1 MIYKDIIKIFSAMLI
16 IIFSMNLSHAET
28 QKETLNIYTYDSF
41 SSKWGPGPKIK
52 TAFEKTC
59 DCIVNWV
66 ALDDAVSILSRL
78 KLEGNNTKADIALG
92 LDMNLLEEAKAS
104 GLFAK
109 HGQNI
114 ATEDLNI
121 EWNDDIFIPYD
132 YGYFAF
138 IYDETKL
145 SNPPKSLKS
154 LIDNDENIKIIIQDP
169 RTSSPGLGLL
179 LWVKQVYGNDAAAA
193 WKKLAPKIVTVTK
206 GWWEGYSMFLKG
218 ESDMVLSYTTSPAY
232 HIIAEGKQQ
241 YKAASFDEGH
251 YMQIEI
257 AAKVATTK
265 KSKLADKFMAF
276 ITSKDFQDTIATGN
290 WMFPVAKTSE
300 PLDKVFSQLVK
311 PSKTLMIDSN
321 IIKDNRKKWTNDWL
335 NALSE

>member
-1 MIYKDIIKIFSAMLI
+1 M
-16 IIFSMNLSHAET
+16 
-28 QKETLNIYTYDSF
+28 
-41 SSKWGPGPKIK
+41 
-52 TAFEKTC
+52 
-59 DCIVNWV
+59 
-66 ALDDAVSILSRL
+66 
-78 KLEGNNTKADIALG
+78 
-92 LDMNLLEEAKAS
+92 
-104 GLFAK
+104 
-109 HGQNI
+109 
-114 ATEDLNI
+114 
-121 EWNDDIFIPYD
+121 
-132 YGYFAF
+132 
-138 IYDETKL
+138 
-145 SNPPKSLKS
+145 KS

>member
-114 ATEDLNI
+114 ATED
-121 EWNDDIFIPYD
+121 
-132 YGYFAF
+132 
-138 IYDETKL
+138 
-145 SNPPKSLKS
+145 
-154 LIDNDENIKIIIQDP
+154 
-169 RTSSPGLGLL
+169 
-179 LWVKQVYGNDAAAA
+179 
-193 WKKLAPKIVTVTK
+193 
-206 GWWEGYSMFLKG
+206 
-218 ESDMVLSYTTSPAY
+218 
-232 HIIAEGKQQ
+232 
-241 YKAASFDEGH
+241 
-251 YMQIEI
+251 
-257 AAKVATTK
+257 
-265 KSKLADKFMAF
+265 
-276 ITSKDFQDTIATGN
+276 
-290 WMFPVAKTSE
+290 
-300 PLDKVFSQLVK
+300 
-311 PSKTLMIDSN
+311 
-321 IIKDNRKKWTNDWL
+321 
-335 NALSE
+335 

>member
-1 MIYKDIIKIFSAMLI
+1 MIYKDIIKIFYAMLI
-16 IIFSMNLSHAET
+16 IIFSMSLSHAET

-52 TAFEKTC
+52 AAFEETC
-59 DCIVNWV
+59 VCIVNWV

-78 KLEGNNTKADIALG
+78 KLEGNTTKADIALG

-114 ATEDLNI
+114 ATEELNI
-121 EWNDDIFIPYD
+121 KWNDDIFIPFD

-145 SNPPKSLKS
+145 TNPPKSLKS
-154 LIDNDENIKIIIQDP
+154 LIDSDDGIKIIIQDP
-169 RTSSPGLGLL
+169 RTSTPGLGLL
-179 LWVKQVYGNDAAAA
+179 LWVKQVYGDNATAA

-257 AAKVATTK
+257 AAKVATTTK
-265 KSKLADKFMAF
+265 HKLANKFMAF

-290 WMFPVAKTSE
+290 WMFPVAKTSK
-300 PLDKVFSQLVK
+300 PLDKVFSQLVQ

-321 IIKDNRKKWTNDWL
+321 IIKDNRKEWTYDWL